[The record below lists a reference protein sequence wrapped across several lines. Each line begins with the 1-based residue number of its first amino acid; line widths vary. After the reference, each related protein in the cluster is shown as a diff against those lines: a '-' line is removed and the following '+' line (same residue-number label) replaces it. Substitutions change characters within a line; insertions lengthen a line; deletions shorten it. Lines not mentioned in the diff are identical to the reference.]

1 MVEVI
6 MNISN
11 TQEQSV
17 TQVPSEQKAAAVET
31 SYSGQK
37 PQFKQSANKPKKT
50 LAEHRKH
57 SDISDI

>member
-1 MVEVI
+1 